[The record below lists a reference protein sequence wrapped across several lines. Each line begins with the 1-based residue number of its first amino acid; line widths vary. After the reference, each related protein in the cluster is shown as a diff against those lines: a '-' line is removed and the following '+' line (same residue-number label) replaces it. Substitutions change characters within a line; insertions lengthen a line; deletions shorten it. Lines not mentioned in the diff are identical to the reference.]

1 MPVSVLALSPWG
13 VQQQI
18 NYIPFLPK
26 EPVKH
31 IFDYCCICTNYNTA
45 KYDHLMLLRLRLML
59 LAFLMTKKLL
69 PLSRAVFRTNPGKPY
84 RME

>member
-1 MPVSVLALSPWG
+1 LITVAFAQMIIYG
-13 VQQQI
+13 
-18 NYIPFLPK
+18 
-26 EPVKH
+26 
-31 IFDYCCICTNYNTA
+31 
-45 KYDHLMLLRLRLML
+45 HLMLLPLRLML